1 MNFVCDKCKQKYH
14 VADEKIRGRAVT
26 RFRCKKC
33 ENVIELRSDALP
45 DPDAPGAPKQADAPD
60 DRPRPATMAPSSPRP
75 AVTAI
80 SGGAIGATAAKP
92 PARTRAATSVG
103 VAFNA
108 GMAATAAKAAP
119 RTASTSAILNA
130 SETGW
135 YAGIRDLPV
144 GPLTRKELVAKV
156 QSAEVTPDTLVWR
169 EGLDDW
175 RPLLNV
181 AELGDVLRV
190 GAQRISGNL
199 LDEMG
204 RRTPSA
210 PSPAPA
216 EPRRTGQVVPLRQP
230 LATPSAP
237 AVTRPAISD
246 DDEEE
251 ATRVTGMDPAIAAL
265 IPKALG
271 LEPRQ
276 AKAPVEAEDSGDQT
290 LIEPP
295 HSPMGRSLGLDGP
308 NKVGLRAPVAKAP
321 PPKAPTPAAP
331 ARPAPPKAPQSF
343 NQPRGATPPAA
354 PPAVVEKPASVPPVA
369 LTIESS
375 PSLNVSSA
383 PPPAPIASDVAPAP
397 APLSSLPPEDGDL
410 PEDLFGR
417 KPFPP
422 QSNAPSLESF
432 GLSAAFSSSVPPPNS
447 MPAPAVAPMA
457 LAPPQPTSLVPVAQP
472 PSKQG
477 GLSLPVII
485 LMLGVLVLGVF
496 GGVVLAGRL
505 NRPTPQPVPAP
516 VRVVQPTVAPVAP
529 PVPAAPGPEVAIAT
543 PEPAVDP
550 APTSGDPNGAGGHP
564 RTGHRPTTAAAARP
578 PGGAIS
584 AAQAERDRL
593 ALIAALGQGGP
604 SGGPVNTTR
613 LPSQNTGAQDN
624 SPAQSGSA
632 RAGRAVQNFSSAR
645 IVNGCWQNL
654 LRMNPS
660 VQPVRVNITLQIGT
674 SGRITSATVN
684 PSPDPTFTRC
694 INSGVGRVA
703 PVSPGEAVGAELA
716 VNLTSGG

>member
-45 DPDAPGAPKQADAPD
+45 DPDAPGAPKQAESPD

-75 AVTAI
+75 PVTAI

-108 GMAATAAKAAP
+108 GMAAAAAKPAP

-175 RPLLNV
+175 RPLRNV
-181 AELGDVLRV
+181 AELGDVLRL

-210 PSPAPA
+210 PSPAA
-216 EPRRTGQVVPLRQP
+216 AAAAVEPRRTGQVVPLRQP

-237 AVTRPAISD
+237 AVTRPTIND

-271 LEPRQ
+271 HEPKP
-276 AKAPVEAEDSGDQT
+276 AKAPIEAEDSGDQT
-290 LIEPP
+290 LVEPP
-295 HSPMGRSLGLDGP
+295 HSPVSRSLGLDGV
-308 NKVGLRAPVAKAP
+308 NKAGLRVPAPKAP
-321 PPKAPTPAAP
+321 PPKAPPAAP
-331 ARPAPPKAPQSF
+331 AKPVPPKAPQSF
-343 NQPRGATPPAA
+343 NQPKGATPAA
-354 PPAVVEKPASVPPVA
+354 PVPAVEKPASVPPAA

-375 PSLNVSSA
+375 PSLSVSS
-383 PPPAPIASDVAPAP
+383 APAP
-397 APLSSLPPEDGDL
+397 API
-410 PEDLFGR
+410 
-417 KPFPP
+417 
-422 QSNAPSLESF
+422 PSD
-432 GLSAAFSSSVPPPNS
+432 V
-447 MPAPAVAPMA
+447 
-457 LAPPQPTSLVPVAQP
+457 
-472 PSKQG
+472 
-477 GLSLPVII
+477 
-485 LMLGVLVLGVF
+485 
-496 GGVVLAGRL
+496 
-505 NRPTPQPVPAP
+505 
-516 VRVVQPTVAPVAP
+516 
-529 PVPAAPGPEVAIAT
+529 APGPAR
-543 PEPAVDP
+543 
-550 APTSGDPNGAGGHP
+550 SRRRRP
-564 RTGHRPTTAAAARP
+564 RT
-578 PGGAIS
+578 AIFPKTS
-584 AAQAERDRL
+584 SVASRFRRN
-593 ALIAALGQGGP
+593 P
-604 SGGPVNTTR
+604 TR
-613 LPSQNTGAQDN
+613 LRWSRSGSRRP
-624 SPAQSGSA
+624 SPAACLRRVRCRRPRSPRWRWPRRSPRRWRPSRRLRRG
-632 RAGRAVQNFSSAR
+632 RAGCRCPSS
-645 IVNGCWQNL
+645 
-654 LRMNPS
+654 S
-660 VQPVRVNITLQIGT
+660 
-674 SGRITSATVN
+674 
-684 PSPDPTFTRC
+684 
-694 INSGVGRVA
+694 
-703 PVSPGEAVGAELA
+703 
-716 VNLTSGG
+716 